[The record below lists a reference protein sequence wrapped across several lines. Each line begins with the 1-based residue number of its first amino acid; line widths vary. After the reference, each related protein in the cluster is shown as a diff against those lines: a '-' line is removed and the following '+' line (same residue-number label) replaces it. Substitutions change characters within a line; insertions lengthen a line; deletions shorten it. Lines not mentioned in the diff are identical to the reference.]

1 MALFQNLFKPPPPRP
16 APVPPVPPQLP
27 KITAPT
33 AAQIAQTSHPSPEAQ
48 AILQANPQQTP
59 AQYLGTLQEKQMG
72 GEMVKTLAHG
82 MPDREGVHW
91 AAQSAGKVS
100 DKLPPSDAEAMKA
113 AQAWAKN
120 PTPENKAA
128 AAAAAAKTNYRGP
141 GALAAQG
148 AAWAQPATQAS
159 SGATANADAS
169 AAPRMTPHA
178 VAGAVLLSAA
188 IKANPAVAV
197 PTLQAPTVAPPTLAM
212 PAVQA
217 PQLNVPPAPPPT
229 VPPAVQA
236 QTFKDQHPFIAM
248 GLDIAS
254 GKSA

>member
-1 MALFQNLFKPPPPRP
+1 
-16 APVPPVPPQLP
+16 
-27 KITAPT
+27 
-33 AAQIAQTSHPSPEAQ
+33 
-48 AILQANPQQTP
+48 
-59 AQYLGTLQEKQMG
+59 MG

-91 AAQSAGKVS
+91 AAQSAQKVS
-100 DKLPPSDAEAMKA
+100 DKLPASDAEAMKA
-113 AQAWAKN
+113 AQTWAKN

-128 AAAAAAKTNYRGP
+128 AAAAAAKTNHRGP

-148 AAWAQPATQAS
+148 AAWAQPAAPAAS
-159 SGATANADAS
+159 ATPAAPATAGAA

-197 PTLQAPTVAPPTLAM
+197 PALQAPAVAAPTLAM

-217 PQLNVPPAPPPT
+217 PQVDVPQAPPPT

-236 QTFKDQHPFIAM
+236 QTVKDQHQTHRDRNCCER
-248 GLDIAS
+248 DIRLGTS
-254 GKSA
+254 NQSDSR